1 MFWLIVFAACALAIA
16 YVLAGYP
23 LLLAL
28 QARFRARPV
37 LKRFE
42 SRSVSIVIA
51 VHNGEMFLRNKLRYV
66 LALRYPRELLQILVV
81 SDGSTDA
88 TDAIAAEFAS
98 EGVALLRIPRAGKPA
113 ALNAGIHQ
121 ATGEILVLT
130 DVRQEL
136 EPESVERLVA
146 CFADPAVGVASGE
159 LLIRKGGLREEAD
172 IGLYWRFESWIR
184 NQLSA
189 LDSMFG
195 ATGPFYA
202 IRRSVAVTI
211 PEDVLLDD
219 VYLPLSAF
227 FCGFRLIVEPRAR
240 AIDYPTTLDTEFRRK
255 VRTLA
260 GNYQIIGHF
269 PALLGPANRMWL
281 HFLSYKVGRL
291 LLPYALIG
299 LAVASFGLS
308 RPWAIAAVAAQAAG
322 YGLAALD
329 PWIPASWILKRLS
342 SPARTFVVMMLAAV
356 CAVQV
361 FFVSP
366 RKLWKPTT
374 IPSLKL

>member
-1 MFWLIVFAACALAIA
+1 MFWLILFAACALAIL

-28 QARFRARPV
+28 LARYRARPV
-37 LKRFE
+37 QKRLE
-42 SRSVSIVIA
+42 PKSISIIIA
-51 VHNGEMFLRNKLRYV
+51 VHNGEMFLRNKLRSV
-66 LALRYPRELLQILVV
+66 LGLRYPRELMQILVV

-88 TDAIAAEFAS
+88 TDAIAAEFAG
-98 EGVALLRIPRAGKPA
+98 EGVDLLRVPRAGKPA
-113 ALNAGIHQ
+113 ALNAGIRQ
-121 ATGEILVLT
+121 AAGEILVLT

-146 CFADPAVGVASGE
+146 CFADPAVGVVSGE
-159 LLIRKGGLREEAD
+159 LLIRRGALHEEAN
-172 IGLYWRFESWIR
+172 IGLYWRFESWMR
-184 NQLSA
+184 KQLSA

-202 IRRSVAVTI
+202 MRRSLAVTI
-211 PEDVLLDD
+211 PEDALLDD

-227 FCGFRLIVEPRAR
+227 FRGFRLIVEPQAR

-260 GNYQIIGHF
+260 GNYQIVGYF

-281 HFLSYKVGRL
+281 HFVSYKLGRL

-299 LAVASFGLS
+299 LAVGSFGL
-308 RPWAIAAVAAQAAG
+308 RPPWVFLALGAQLAG

-329 PWIPASWILKRLS
+329 PWIPAGWLLKRVS
-342 SPARTFVVMMLAAV
+342 SPARTFVVMMLAAT

-361 FFVSP
+361 FFVPP

-374 IPSLKL
+374 IPSVKG

>member
-1 MFWLIVFAACALAIA
+1 MVWLILFAACALAIA

-23 LLLAL
+23 LLLGL
-28 QARFRARPV
+28 LARYRARPV
-37 LKRFE
+37 QKRLE
-42 SRSVSIVIA
+42 PRTVSIIIA
-51 VHNGEMFLRNKLRYV
+51 VHNGEMFLRNKLRSV
-66 LALRYPRELLQILVV
+66 LALRYPRELMQILVV

-88 TDAIAAEFAS
+88 TEAIAAEFAGQ
-98 EGVALLRIPRAGKPA
+98 GVGLLRNPRAGKPA
-113 ALNAGIHQ
+113 ALNAGIRQ

-146 CFADPAVGVASGE
+146 CFADPVVGVVSGE
-159 LLIRKGGLREEAD
+159 LLIRQGALHEEAN

-184 NQLSA
+184 KQLSA

-202 IRRSVAVTI
+202 MRRSLAVPI
-211 PEDVLLDD
+211 PGDVLLDD
-219 VYLPLSAF
+219 VYLPLAAF
-227 FCGFRLIVEPRAR
+227 FRGFRLIVEPAAR

-281 HFLSYKVGRL
+281 HFVSYKLGRL
-291 LLPYALIG
+291 LLPFALIG
-299 LAVASFGLS
+299 LAVASFGLP
-308 RPWAIAAVAAQAAG
+308 RPWALAALGAQLAG

-329 PWIPASWILKRLS
+329 SWIPAGWLLKRLS
-342 SPARTFVVMMLAAV
+342 SPARTFVVMMLAAL

-361 FFVSP
+361 FFVPP

-374 IPSLKL
+374 IPSVKL